1 LTFAPH
7 QGDDSPAPP
16 SHRLHRLE
24 LEISTGDEP
33 LARSVMDRLSQLH
46 HAALESLLERVFSE
60 LSPPGRWD
68 RLERLELDLGT
79 LQASD
84 LEQQLPQ
91 RLEAALRRALASRL
105 PPPLAQ
111 PLPPETSTATAGPA
125 ADADGLQRQL
135 ELLARFTATGS
146 LPWWAPR
153 HDRHL
158 IAAALD
164 TALALPPP
172 ELRALLQQLAGPPGE
187 PSVALQRL
195 LAAASPQQRP
205 RIEQA
210 LQEAALQ
217 EETLEGE
224 TLEGEAAMKAAQE
237 EALQAAPQE
246 APEEALQ
253 ADLVAVMNPK
263 APVESPTKAD
273 TTPTTS
279 DSTPTTTAPPEA
291 PGEPDPNPPNPSALA
306 RLAIYASTGRWPPG
320 EGLGPNPPQALEA
333 ALDSALALPSPEL
346 RALLQQLNGAPG
358 EPSAALQR
366 LLAAASPQQRP
377 QLEQA
382 IKAAHDGAL
391 EAALQAT
398 AVRRTPPPAPT
409 PPPALQLPKATPLPA
424 QQPPRQHPLFES
436 DEPAA
441 ANAPAPPLP
450 GQPTTP
456 ATPQPRS
463 DVDDEL
469 VIDGAG
475 MVLLWP
481 FLETLFSRLELL
493 TQERL
498 FGDEAQRQRAM
509 ALLGFLVDGD
519 GDPPEWRLTLAKL
532 LCGALPQAPYG
543 LEAPLSDA
551 EQAEAEALLQAVL
564 DHADGRLGDDG
575 AALRQDF
582 LQRPGLLSARPGAW
596 VLQVERRSGDEV
608 LDGLPWSWSWI
619 RLPWMD
625 DLLQVVW

>member
-1 LTFAPH
+1 MADFVEGGNAP
-7 QGDDSPAPP
+7 PPP

-24 LEISTGDEP
+24 LEISTSDEP
-33 LARSVMDRLSQLH
+33 LARSVMDRLSRLH
-46 HAALESLLERVFSE
+46 HAALESLLEQVFSE

-68 RLERLELDLGT
+68 RLEHLELDLGT
-79 LQASD
+79 LQASE

-105 PPPLAQ
+105 PPSLPLSTTPLLPPKRPQ
-111 PLPPETSTATAGPA
+111 PPAATDPPETTTAADLPAAGPA
-125 ADADGLQRQL
+125 ADADGRQRQL
-135 ELLARFTATGS
+135 ELLAVFTATGS

-172 ELRALLQQLAGPPGE
+172 ELRALLHQLAGPSGA
-187 PSVALQRL
+187 PSAALQRL

-205 RIEQA
+205 R
-210 LQEAALQ
+210 LEAAI
-217 EETLEGE
+217 
-224 TLEGEAAMKAAQE
+224 KAAQE
-237 EALQAAPQE
+237 EELEVALQ
-246 APEEALQ
+246 EEPISAK
-253 ADLVAVMNPK
+253 N
-263 APVESPTKAD
+263 
-273 TTPTTS
+273 
-279 DSTPTTTAPPEA
+279 PEA
-291 PGEPDPNPPNPSALA
+291 PGEPDANPPNPNALA
-306 RLAIYASTGRWPPG
+306 HLALYASTGRWPPG
-320 EGLGPNPPQALEA
+320 EGPGPNPPQALEA
-333 ALDSALALPSPEL
+333 ALDSALALPPPEL
-346 RALLQQLNGAPG
+346 RALLRQLTGPSG

-377 QLEQA
+377 R
-382 IKAAHDGAL
+382 L
-391 EAALQAT
+391 EAALQEVALQKALKPTEAAATDPTAT
-398 AVRRTPPPAPT
+398 ARPTTPAAPPPPL
-409 PPPALQLPKATPLPA
+409 ALQLPKATPLPA
-424 QQPPRQHPLFES
+424 QQPPRQLSHTE
-436 DEPAA
+436 
-441 ANAPAPPLP
+441 
-450 GQPTTP
+450 
-456 ATPQPRS
+456 S

-532 LCGALPQAPYG
+532 LCGALPQAPFG
-543 LEAPLSDA
+543 LDAPLSDA
-551 EQAEAEALLQAVL
+551 EQTEAEALLQAVL

-596 VLQVERRSGDEV
+596 VLQVERRPGDEL

>member
-1 LTFAPH
+1 MDFVEG
-7 QGDDSPAPP
+7 GDDPPPP

-24 LEISTGDEP
+24 LEISTSDEP
-33 LARSVMDRLSQLH
+33 LARSVMDRLSRLH
-46 HAALESLLERVFSE
+46 HAALESLLEQVFSE

-68 RLERLELDLGT
+68 RLEHLELDLGT
-79 LQASD
+79 LQASE

-105 PPPLAQ
+105 PPSLPLSTTPLLPPKRPQ
-111 PLPPETSTATAGPA
+111 PPAATDPPETTTAADLPAAGPA
-125 ADADGLQRQL
+125 ADADGRQRQL
-135 ELLARFTATGS
+135 ELLAVFTATGS

-172 ELRALLQQLAGPPGE
+172 ELRALLHQLAGPSGA
-187 PSVALQRL
+187 PSAALQRL

-205 RIEQA
+205 R
-210 LQEAALQ
+210 LEAAI
-217 EETLEGE
+217 
-224 TLEGEAAMKAAQE
+224 KAAQE
-237 EALQAAPQE
+237 EELEVALQ
-246 APEEALQ
+246 EEPISAK
-253 ADLVAVMNPK
+253 N
-263 APVESPTKAD
+263 
-273 TTPTTS
+273 
-279 DSTPTTTAPPEA
+279 PEA
-291 PGEPDPNPPNPSALA
+291 PGEPDANPPNPNALA
-306 RLAIYASTGRWPPG
+306 HLALYASTGRWPPG
-320 EGLGPNPPQALEA
+320 EGPGPNPPQALEA
-333 ALDSALALPSPEL
+333 ALDSALALPPPEL
-346 RALLQQLNGAPG
+346 RALLHQLAGPPR

-377 QLEQA
+377 R
-382 IKAAHDGAL
+382 L
-391 EAALQAT
+391 EAALQEVALQKALKPTEAAATDPTAT
-398 AVRRTPPPAPT
+398 ARPTTPAAPPPPL
-409 PPPALQLPKATPLPA
+409 ALQLPKATPLPA
-424 QQPPRQHPLFES
+424 QQPPRQLSHTE
-436 DEPAA
+436 
-441 ANAPAPPLP
+441 
-450 GQPTTP
+450 
-456 ATPQPRS
+456 S

-532 LCGALPQAPYG
+532 LCGALPQAPFG
-543 LEAPLSDA
+543 LDAPLSDA
-551 EQAEAEALLQAVL
+551 EQTEAEALLQAVL

-596 VLQVERRSGDEV
+596 VLQVERRPGDEL
-608 LDGLPWSWSWI
+608 LDGLPWSWNWI

>member
-1 LTFAPH
+1 MNFVEGGA
-7 QGDDSPAPP
+7 GDDSPAPP

-24 LEISTGDEP
+24 LEISTAEEP
-33 LARSVMDRLSQLH
+33 LARSLMDRLSQLH
-46 HAALESLLERVFSE
+46 HAALETLLERVFSE

-91 RLEAALRRALASRL
+91 RLEAALRRALAARL
-105 PPPLAQ
+105 PPPLPQ
-111 PLPPETSTATAGPA
+111 PLQLSITPLLQQPLIQPSAVPNSPQPPSATDPPAATTAAALPA

-135 ELLARFTATGS
+135 ELLAVFTATGS

-158 IAAALD
+158 IAVALD
-164 TALALPPP
+164 NALALPPP
-172 ELRALLQQLAGPPGE
+172 ELRAMLRQLAGAPGE

-205 RIEQA
+205 RLEVA
-210 LQEAALQ
+210 LQEAAL
-217 EETLEGE
+217 EG
-224 TLEGEAAMKAAQE
+224 
-237 EALQAAPQE
+237 
-246 APEEALQ
+246 
-253 ADLVAVMNPK
+253 DLVAVMNLK
-263 APVESPTKAD
+263 APVESPTNA
-273 TTPTTS
+273 
-279 DSTPTTTAPPEA
+279 DSTPTTTAPPET

-306 RLAIYASTGRWPPG
+306 HLAIYASTGRWPPG

-333 ALDSALALPSPEL
+333 ALDTA
-346 RALLQQLNGAPG
+346 RAVTVQGEAAMKAAPV
-358 EPSAALQR
+358 ETLDAALQEA
-366 LLAAASPQQRP
+366 LKPPEAAACDST
-377 QLEQA
+377 
-382 IKAAHDGAL
+382 
-391 EAALQAT
+391 AT
-398 AVRRTPPPAPT
+398 ARPTISEPPP
-409 PPPALQLPKATPLPA
+409 PPPALQLPKAI
-424 QQPPRQHPLFES
+424 PPP
-436 DEPAA
+436 
-441 ANAPAPPLP
+441 
-450 GQPTTP
+450 
-456 ATPQPRS
+456 TPQPRS
-463 DVDDEL
+463 DVDDDL

-543 LEAPLSDA
+543 LESPLSDA
-551 EQAEAEALLQAVL
+551 EQAEAEGLLQAVL

-575 AALRQDF
+575 AALRQGF

-596 VLQVERRSGDEV
+596 VLQVERRPGDEL

>member
-1 LTFAPH
+1 MTFALH

-16 SHRLHRLE
+16 SHRLYRLE
-24 LEISTGDEP
+24 LEITTGEEP
-33 LARSVMDRLSQLH
+33 LARSVMDRLSRLH
-46 HAALESLLERVFSE
+46 HDALESLLERVFSE

-68 RLERLELDLGT
+68 RLESLELDLGP

-105 PPPLAQ
+105 PPPLPQ
-111 PLPPETSTATAGPA
+111 PLPPETSPAAPGPA

-135 ELLARFTATGS
+135 ELLAVFTATGT

-164 TALALPPP
+164 SALALPPP
-172 ELRALLQQLAGPPGE
+172 ELRALLRQLAALPGADAAA
-187 PSVALQRL
+187 VQRL

-205 RIEQA
+205 R
-210 LQEAALQ
+210 LEAALQ
-217 EETLEGE
+217 EVAVQGE
-224 TLEGEAAMKAAQE
+224 AVQAEAAMKAAQE
-237 EALQAAPQE
+237 EELQVAQEVVLQEEPVAAKNPE
-246 APEEALQ
+246 API
-253 ADLVAVMNPK
+253 
-263 APVESPTKAD
+263 ESPTISDATPTTPD
-273 TTPTTS
+273 TTPT
-279 DSTPTTTAPPEA
+279 PTATPEA
-291 PGEPDPNPPNPSALA
+291 PGEPNPNPPNPNALA
-306 RLAIYASTGRWPPG
+306 HLAIYASTGSWPPG
-320 EGLGPNPPQALEA
+320 EGLGPNPPQALAA

-346 RALLQQLNGAPG
+346 RALLQHLAAAPG
-358 EPSAALQR
+358 ADSVAAQR
-366 LLAAASPQQRP
+366 LLAAASPQQRSR
-377 QLEQA
+377 LEVALQGEA
-382 IKAAHDGAL
+382 AMKAAPVEAL
-391 EAALQAT
+391 DAALQKALK
-398 AVRRTPPPAPT
+398 PT
-409 PPPALQLPKATPLPA
+409 
-424 QQPPRQHPLFES
+424 
-436 DEPAA
+436 EPAA
-441 ANAPAPPLP
+441 SDPTARAR
-450 GQPTTP
+450 PTTLP
-456 ATPQPRS
+456 TPQSRS
-463 DVDDEL
+463 DVDDDL

-575 AALRQDF
+575 TALRQGF

-596 VLQVERRSGDEV
+596 VLQVERRPGDEV

>member
-1 LTFAPH
+1 LSFAPH

-24 LEISTGDEP
+24 LEITTGEEP
-33 LARSVMDRLSQLH
+33 LARSVMDRLSRLH
-46 HAALESLLERVFSE
+46 HDALESLLERVFSE

-68 RLERLELDLGT
+68 RLESLELDLGP

-105 PPPLAQ
+105 PPPLPPSITPLLPPKRPQ
-111 PLPPETSTATAGPA
+111 PPAATDPPETSTAADLPAAGPA
-125 ADADGLQRQL
+125 ADAYGFQRQL
-135 ELLARFTATGS
+135 ELLALFTATGS

-172 ELRALLQQLAGPPGE
+172 ELRALLRQLAGP
-187 PSVALQRL
+187 S
-195 LAAASPQQRP
+195 
-205 RIEQA
+205 
-210 LQEAALQ
+210 
-217 EETLEGE
+217 
-224 TLEGEAAMKAAQE
+224 
-237 EALQAAPQE
+237 
-246 APEEALQ
+246 
-253 ADLVAVMNPK
+253 
-263 APVESPTKAD
+263 
-273 TTPTTS
+273 
-279 DSTPTTTAPPEA
+279 
-291 PGEPDPNPPNPSALA
+291 
-306 RLAIYASTGRWPPG
+306 
-320 EGLGPNPPQALEA
+320 
-333 ALDSALALPSPEL
+333 
-346 RALLQQLNGAPG
+346 GA
-358 EPSAALQR
+358 PSAALQR
-366 LLAAASPQQRP
+366 LLAAASPQQWPR
-377 QLEQA
+377 LEVV
-382 IKAAHDGAL
+382 IKAAQEEELEVALQGEPISAKNPEAPVESPTKADATPTTIATPEAPGEPDPNPPNPNALARLALYASTGRWPPGERPVPNSPQALAAALNTALALPPPELRALLRQLAGAPGADSAAVQRLLAAASPQQRPRL
-391 EAALQAT
+391 EAALQGVALQEALKPSEAASSDPTAT
-398 AVRRTPPPAPT
+398 ARPTTPPAP
-409 PPPALQLPKATPLPA
+409 PLALQLPKATPLPV
-424 QQPPRQHPLFES
+424 QQPPRQLAHTE
-436 DEPAA
+436 
-441 ANAPAPPLP
+441 
-450 GQPTTP
+450 
-456 ATPQPRS
+456 S
-463 DVDDEL
+463 DVDDDL

-532 LCGALPQAPYG
+532 LCGALPQAPYV

-575 AALRQDF
+575 AALRQGF

>member
-1 LTFAPH
+1 MSFAPN
-7 QGDDSPAPP
+7 QGDDPPAPP

-24 LEISTGDEP
+24 LEITTGEEP
-33 LARSVMDRLSQLH
+33 LARGVMDRLSRLH
-46 HAALESLLERVFSE
+46 HASLESLLEQVFSE

-68 RLERLELDLGT
+68 RLEHLELDLGT

-105 PPPLAQ
+105 PPPLPAPHQ
-111 PLPPETSTATAGPA
+111 PLVPPKRPQPPAATDPSATSTAADLPAAGPA
-125 ADADGLQRQL
+125 ADADGRQRQL
-135 ELLARFTATGS
+135 ELLAVFTATGS

-172 ELRALLQQLAGPPGE
+172 ELRALLQQLAGP
-187 PSVALQRL
+187 S
-195 LAAASPQQRP
+195 
-205 RIEQA
+205 
-210 LQEAALQ
+210 
-217 EETLEGE
+217 
-224 TLEGEAAMKAAQE
+224 
-237 EALQAAPQE
+237 
-246 APEEALQ
+246 
-253 ADLVAVMNPK
+253 
-263 APVESPTKAD
+263 
-273 TTPTTS
+273 
-279 DSTPTTTAPPEA
+279 
-291 PGEPDPNPPNPSALA
+291 
-306 RLAIYASTGRWPPG
+306 
-320 EGLGPNPPQALEA
+320 
-333 ALDSALALPSPEL
+333 
-346 RALLQQLNGAPG
+346 GA
-358 EPSAALQR
+358 PSAALQR

-377 QLEQA
+377 RLEVV
-382 IKAAHDGAL
+382 IKAAQEEELEVALQGEPISAKNPEASVESPTISDATPTTTAPPEAPGEPDPTNPPNPSDLARLAPYASTGRWPPGEGPGPKPPQALAPSLDSALALPPPELRALLRQLTGPSGGHAAAVQRLLAAASPQQLPRL
-391 EAALQAT
+391 EAALQAVALQGEALQGEAAMKAAQVEALDGALQEALKPTEAAASDPT
-398 AVRRTPPPAPT
+398 ATARPT
-409 PPPALQLPKATPLPA
+409 PPAAPPPPLALQLPKPTPLPA
-424 QQPPRQHPLFES
+424 QQPPRQLSHTES
-436 DEPAA
+436 D
-441 ANAPAPPLP
+441 L
-450 GQPTTP
+450 
-456 ATPQPRS
+456 
-463 DVDDEL
+463 DDEL

-509 ALLGFLVDGD
+509 ALLGYLVDGD

-543 LEAPLSDA
+543 LESPLTDA
-551 EQAEAEALLQAVL
+551 EQTEAEALLQAL
-564 DHADGRLGDDG
+564 LGHADGQLGDDG

-596 VLQVERRSGDEV
+596 VLQVERRPGDEV
-608 LDGLPWSWSWI
+608 LEGLPWSWSWI

>member
-1 LTFAPH
+1 
-7 QGDDSPAPP
+7 
-16 SHRLHRLE
+16 
-24 LEISTGDEP
+24 
-33 LARSVMDRLSQLH
+33 MDRLSQLH

-91 RLEAALRRALASRL
+91 RLEAALRRALAARLSPTLSPPL
-105 PPPLAQ
+105 PPLLQSPLLQ
-111 PLPPETSTATAGPA
+111 PPLLQPPTAPNPTQPPSATDPPETSTATAGPA

-135 ELLARFTATGS
+135 ELLAIFTATGS

-153 HDRHL
+153 HDRQL
-158 IAAALD
+158 IAVALD

-172 ELRALLQQLAGPPGE
+172 ELGALLRQLAGAPGE
-187 PSVALQRL
+187 PSAALQRL
-195 LAAASPQQRP
+195 LNAASPQQRP

-210 LQEAALQ
+210 LQEAAL
-217 EETLEGE
+217 EGE
-224 TLEGEAAMKAAQE
+224 ALQGEAAMKEAQE
-237 EALQAAPQE
+237 EALQAAPEEAQE
-246 APEEALQ
+246 AELQ
-253 ADLVAVMNPK
+253 AQLVAAKNFY
-263 APVESPTKAD
+263 APEESPTKAD

-279 DSTPTTTAPPEA
+279 DSTPTTTAPPAA
-291 PGEPDPNPPNPSALA
+291 PGEPDPNPPNPRALA
-306 RLAIYASTGRWPPG
+306 HLALYASTGRWPPG

-333 ALDSALALPSPEL
+333 ALDTALALPPSEL
-346 RALLQQLNGAPG
+346 RALLQQLAGAPG

-366 LLAAASPQQRP
+366 LLNAASPQQRL

-391 EAALQAT
+391 EVALQEV
-398 AVRRTPPPAPT
+398 AVRRTAPPAPT

-424 QQPPRQHPLFES
+424 QQPPRQHLLFES
-436 DEPAA
+436 NEPAA

-456 ATPQPRS
+456 PTPQPRS
-463 DVDDEL
+463 DVDDDL

-575 AALRQDF
+575 AALRQGF

-596 VLQVERRSGDEV
+596 VLQVERRPGDEV